1 MELISASLGRIVDWS
16 SNFLPA
22 NEVVVLREAEGKA
35 KEHHQRIWRDWV
47 EVLVD
52 NDTVGSYGVRGDS
65 RSGFAG
71 SERRSVNSDLVGK
84 GPERGVLAAPSGVI
98 KRAFPAFGEC
108 EAVSGGVSARMGGED

>member
-1 MELISASLGRIVDWS
+1 VEHPRGNLAVELISASLGRIVDWS

-52 NDTVGSYGVRGDS
+52 NDTVGSYGV
-65 RSGFAG
+65 
-71 SERRSVNSDLVGK
+71 
-84 GPERGVLAAPSGVI
+84 
-98 KRAFPAFGEC
+98 
-108 EAVSGGVSARMGGED
+108 